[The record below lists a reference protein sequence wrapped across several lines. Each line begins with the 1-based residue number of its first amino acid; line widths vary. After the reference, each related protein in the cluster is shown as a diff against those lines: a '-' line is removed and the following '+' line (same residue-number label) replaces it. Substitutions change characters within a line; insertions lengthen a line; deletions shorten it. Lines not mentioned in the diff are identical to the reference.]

1 MDNKLNELFEPIFE
15 WIKENYPDGAYF
27 LVDKNSAKLYANE
40 SLAIYSQEIR
50 NYSLGEA
57 VNDIVNCLTNNVE
70 DNTEVTDKKTATE
83 TEINF
88 EVDSITPEEI
98 VVNSIVEEDTNSKYI
113 FTLDRD
119 ILGNNSEGEI
129 NTDNDT
135 K

>member
-57 VNDIVNCLTNNVE
+57 VNDIVNYFTDNVE
-70 DNTEVTDKKTATE
+70 VNTEVDSATAK
-83 TEINF
+83 EIV
-88 EVDSITPEEI
+88 VDSI
-98 VVNSIVEEDTNSKYI
+98 VKEDTNSKYI
-113 FTLDRD
+113 FTLDKD
-119 ILGNNSEGEI
+119 ILGNNSEEEI